1 MATFPGDLDH
11 TAAWPWQ
18 VLERQAVERLT
29 GTFKLVHR
37 SSEKAQ
43 TMQHRCLHEQGGQRT
58 FVVVLETGEEVMSC
72 LQQFVSGQN
81 IRAAQL
87 TAMGAFSDAVLMYF
101 DWAKKDYVSIP
112 VREQVEVA
120 SLLGVLRGS
129 PRFTP
134 IWWSESGMA
143 RPWLDTL
150 TKHMCGQRS
159 KSL

>member
-1 MATFPGDLDH
+1 M
-11 TAAWPWQ
+11 
-18 VLERQAVERLT
+18 
-29 GTFKLVHR
+29 
-37 SSEKAQ
+37 
-43 TMQHRCLHEQGGQRT
+43 
-58 FVVVLETGEEVMSC
+58 
-72 LQQFVSGQN
+72 SGQS